1 MSEQLDIY
9 RQKKKNLVNIW
20 IIDLNV
26 NFKTITLLEENI
38 GENLQDL
45 ELGEEFLTHD
55 IKNTIQREKL
65 INWTLWKVKT
75 YSAEDS

>member
-9 RQKKKNLVNIW
+9 RQKKKLLNIW

-45 ELGEEFLTHD
+45 ELGEEFLTHA
-55 IKNTIQREKL
+55 IKKKSGGK
-65 INWTLWKVKT
+65 NW
-75 YSAEDS
+75 